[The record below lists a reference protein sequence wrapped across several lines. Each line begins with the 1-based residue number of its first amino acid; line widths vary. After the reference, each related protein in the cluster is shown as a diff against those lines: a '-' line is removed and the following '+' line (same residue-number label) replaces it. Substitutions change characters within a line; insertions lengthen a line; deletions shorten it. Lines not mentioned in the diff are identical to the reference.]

1 MSSDGGMAMDS
12 PRKSVVGGRGDHF
25 GCHLTLDGYGGA
37 AERLNDHTLIQELLA
52 VLPNLL
58 GMYPLHQPAV
68 LQVPP
73 LSEKDGGGYSGFVIV
88 AESHISLHTFPDR
101 GFVSADVYTCRSTMD
116 IQAVIDQ
123 FKVAF
128 ALGEVET
135 NFILRGTRYHQQI
148 PRNP

>member
-1 MSSDGGMAMDS
+1 MSPKTLGEGGQ
-12 PRKSVVGGRGDHF
+12 GDHF

-37 AERLNDHTLIQELLA
+37 AERLNDRGLIQGLLA
-52 VLPNLL
+52 TLPERL
-58 GMYPLHQPAV
+58 GMQPLHQPAV

-101 GFVSADVYTCRSTMD
+101 GFVSADVYTCRSSMD
-116 IQAVIDQ
+116 IQAVVDH

-135 NFILRGTRYHQQI
+135 NFILRGTRYHQQ
-148 PRNP
+148 PRRTP